1 MGACPLDP
9 HPSGI
14 WAKLQLFRA
23 FLPWS
28 APATNVM
35 GWECRH
41 LGPPAT
47 RAIIAVEQHHRHTSV
62 GGASG
67 AKVDW
72 AKMAAKIFLAHARE
86 DKAQVR
92 KLYADLAARGLD
104 PWLDEEDLVPGQ
116 IWKVEIPKAI
126 RQAGVFLACLSSR
139 SVGKVG
145 YVQNEFRLALS
156 AFGGRPA
163 GTIFLIPVRLDECDV
178 PDLQVPDLGLS
189 LRDIHWV
196 DLWQEDGLDR
206 LVRSIE
212 KALDKPDKAQ
222 RPPGPAEKVA
232 LPLGVATDQAPDRR
246 PLPSDTV
253 FKEALLKGFNEIF
266 LNPVSQLLGFRAS
279 KLLGNYRVGA
289 PVPYNTNIYHHRYK
303 LVNVPLD
310 TTLYPVKATFRLTQE
325 SRVEEK
331 LVTFL
336 CYADSFG
343 EWTCKWISDESI
355 G

>member
-47 RAIIAVEQHHRHTSV
+47 RAIIAVEQHHRHTS
-62 GGASG
+62 GGWASG

-72 AKMAAKIFLAHARE
+72 AKMAAKI
-86 DKAQVR
+86 
-92 KLYADLAARGLD
+92 
-104 PWLDEEDLVPGQ
+104 
-116 IWKVEIPKAI
+116 
-126 RQAGVFLACLSSR
+126 
-139 SVGKVG
+139 
-145 YVQNEFRLALS
+145 
-156 AFGGRPA
+156 
-163 GTIFLIPVRLDECDV
+163 
-178 PDLQVPDLGLS
+178 
-189 LRDIHWV
+189 
-196 DLWQEDGLDR
+196 
-206 LVRSIE
+206 
-212 KALDKPDKAQ
+212 
-222 RPPGPAEKVA
+222 
-232 LPLGVATDQAPDRR
+232 
-246 PLPSDTV
+246 PSDTV

-266 LNPVSQLLGFRAS
+266 LNPVSQLLGPRAS
-279 KLLGNYRVGA
+279 ELLGNYRVGS
-289 PVPYNTNIYHHRYK
+289 PVPYNTNIYDHRYK
-303 LVNVPLD
+303 LANVSLD
-310 TTLYPVKATFRLTQE
+310 ATLYPVKAKFRLTQE

-343 EWTCKWISDESI
+343 EWTCKWISDESV